1 MFDLSSFLLGVAVV
15 FVGGSIVTLI
25 GNLTDYGDGEA
36 TVLYCNFW
44 WLIFANIFIVAKW
57 CWDNI
62 RPIWFCTEQEMQ
74 KLKEL
79 NRLTYMKHLFKN
91 AYLVP
96 IYKREVRPVLG
107 RILWAVVI
115 VKK

>member
-1 MFDLSSFLLGVAVV
+1 MTFNLFSFLLGVAVV
-15 FVGGSIVTLI
+15 FIGGSIVTLI
-25 GNLTDYGDGEA
+25 GDLTDFGAGEA
-36 TVLYCNFW
+36 TALYCNFW
-44 WLIFANIFIVAKW
+44 WLIFSVPVKW
-57 CWDNI
+57 CWNNI
-62 RPIWFCTEQEMQ
+62 RPIWFVTEQEMQ

-79 NRLTYMKHLFKN
+79 NRLTHMKHLFKN

-107 RILWAVVI
+107 RIFWAVVI